1 MPKNHPP
8 VIPRE
13 RSDRGNL
20 LHKPDCNETAG
31 KDCHEPQAA
40 LAMTGTGTFG
50 CRSFPRFH
58 PACSVKTLPLVRA
71 VTGAPV
77 PSYRTDPCRA
87 EACLS
92 RSAKR
97 HPDVFPMLPRWGHVP
112 TLQGG
117 CDPCGL
123 SFKRAARKWLRGGRT
138 QELSPA
144 APSLSA
150 RKTAVFSSS
159 QPLCCPQ
166 YSTFL
171 PGCQMVY
178 FQLIM
183 LTIL

>member
-58 PACSVKTLPLVRA
+58 PACSAKTLPLVRA

-77 PSYRTDPCRA
+77 PSYAGKRPSDRRLGSGYA
-87 EACLS
+87 ADGH
-92 RSAKR
+92 RSFHR
-97 HPDVFPMLPRWGHVP
+97 PL
-112 TLQGG
+112 
-117 CDPCGL
+117 
-123 SFKRAARKWLRGGRT
+123 
-138 QELSPA
+138 
-144 APSLSA
+144 
-150 RKTAVFSSS
+150 
-159 QPLCCPQ
+159 PLCLPEKPPFFLRHSLFVAPNIALFCPVVKW
-166 YSTFL
+166 FI
-171 PGCQMVY
+171 
-178 FQLIM
+178 FN
-183 LTIL
+183 